1 MTGENSHQEKY
12 DIIVRKVND
21 VYLQVHC
28 EKSVRYELADYFSF
42 YAPGYKFNP
51 KYKNKIWDGKIR
63 LCRIDN
69 GMMYYGLH
77 KELTK
82 FAAER
87 DYEIIFEGCFNET
100 TDLSFNIEELGSNPK
115 FDPRDYQ
122 IDAVN
127 HVLKHKRCVIVSP
140 TASGKS
146 YIIYMIMKHL
156 KKRTLLIVPS
166 IGLVHQMAN
175 DFIDYNPK
183 AANWI
188 HKIMAGES
196 KDTKK
201 PIVVSTWQSI
211 YQQPPEWFD
220 QFEVVIGDECHQ
232 YKATS
237 LTSIMEKCKNVEW
250 RIGTTGTVANQNST
264 VHSLVLQGLFGDI
277 KVVAKTKELMDE
289 GYLAQFK
296 VEALILKHKEE
307 DGKLVR
313 KMSYQEELVFF
324 ASHVKRNKFIAKLAL
339 TQKNNTL
346 VLFQL
351 VKKHGVSLYE
361 IINEMA
367 PEYGKNVYF
376 IHGNVDGDE
385 REVIRKKVN
394 ESENNIIVASYG
406 TFSTGINVPNLHN
419 AIFATSYK
427 SKIKNLQS
435 IGRSLRLS
443 SGKEIATLYD
453 IVDDC
458 STKSK
463 KNYSIQHFMERV
475 TIYQEEKFKFKIHNI
490 NF

>member
-1 MTGENSHQEKY
+1 MDRV
-12 DIIVRKVND
+12 DIFVTKVND
-21 VYLQVHC
+21 VYLQAQC
-28 EKSVRYELADYFSF
+28 EKSIRYELADYFAF

-51 KYKNKIWDGKIR
+51 KFKNKLWDGKIR

-69 GMMYYGLH
+69 GLMYYGLH
-77 KELTK
+77 KELEK

-87 DYEIIFEGCFNET
+87 DYHIVYDE
-100 TDLSFNIEELGSNPK
+100 SFGQTSELTYDRQELGQAK
-115 FDPRDYQ
+115 YEPRDYQ
-122 IDAVN
+122 IDAVSFA
-127 HVLKHKRCVIVSP
+127 LKHKRCVLVSP

-156 KKRTLLIVPS
+156 KKRTLLIVPN
-166 IGLVHQMAN
+166 IGLVNQMAS
-175 DFIDYNPK
+175 DFIEYNPK
-183 AANWI
+183 AASWI

-201 PIVVSTWQSI
+201 PIVISTWQSI
-211 YQQPPEWFD
+211 YQESPEWFD

-237 LTSIMEKCKNVEW
+237 LTSIMEKCHNIEW
-250 RIGTTGTVANQNST
+250 RIGTTGTVANDNSS
-264 VHSLVLQGLFGDI
+264 VHALVLQGLFGDI

-289 GYLAQFK
+289 GYLSQFK
-296 VEALILKHKEE
+296 VEAIVLKHKDV

-313 KMSYQEELVFF
+313 KMSYQEELNFF
-324 ASHVKRNKFIAKLAL
+324 VNHEKRNKFIAKLAL

-351 VKKHGVSLYE
+351 VEKHGVPLYE
-361 IINEMA
+361 LMCKMA
-367 PEYGKNVYF
+367 KDYDKNIYF
-376 IHGNVDGDE
+376 IHGKVDGAE

-394 ESENNIIVASYG
+394 DSENNIIVASYG

-427 SKIKNLQS
+427 SRIKNLQS

-458 STKSK
+458 SVKSK
-463 KNYSIQHFMERV
+463 RNYSMQHFMERV
-475 TIYQEEKFKFKIHNI
+475 KIYQEEKFRFKIRNI
-490 NF
+490 DF

>member
-1 MTGENSHQEKY
+1 MDRV
-12 DIIVRKVND
+12 DIFVTKVND
-21 VYLQVHC
+21 VYLQAQC
-28 EKSVRYELADYFSF
+28 EKSIRYELADYFAF

-51 KYKNKIWDGKIR
+51 KFKNKLWDGKIR

-69 GMMYYGLH
+69 GLMYYGLH
-77 KELTK
+77 KELEK

-87 DYEIIFEGCFNET
+87 DYHIVYDE
-100 TDLSFNIEELGSNPK
+100 SFGQTSELTYDRQELGQAK
-115 FDPRDYQ
+115 YEPRDYQ
-122 IDAVN
+122 IDAVSFA
-127 HVLKHKRCVIVSP
+127 LKHKRCVLVSP

-156 KKRTLLIVPS
+156 KKRTLLIVPN
-166 IGLVHQMAN
+166 IGLVNQMAS
-175 DFIDYNPK
+175 DFVEYNPK
-183 AANWI
+183 AASWI

-201 PIVVSTWQSI
+201 PIVISTWQSI
-211 YQQPPEWFD
+211 YQESPEWFD

-237 LTSIMEKCKNVEW
+237 LTSIMEKCHNIEW
-250 RIGTTGTVANQNST
+250 RIGTTGTVANDNSS
-264 VHSLVLQGLFGDI
+264 VHALVLQGLFGDI

-289 GYLAQFK
+289 GYLSQFK
-296 VEALILKHKEE
+296 VEAIVLKHKDV

-313 KMSYQEELVFF
+313 KMSYQEELNFF
-324 ASHVKRNKFIAKLAL
+324 VNHEKRNKFIAKLAL

-351 VKKHGVSLYE
+351 VEKHGVPLYE
-361 IINEMA
+361 LMCKMA
-367 PEYGKNVYF
+367 KDYDKNIYF
-376 IHGNVDGDE
+376 IHGKVDGAE

-394 ESENNIIVASYG
+394 DSENNIIVASYG

-427 SKIKNLQS
+427 SRIKNLQS

-458 STKSK
+458 SVKSK
-463 KNYSIQHFMERV
+463 RNYSMQHFMERV
-475 TIYQEEKFKFKIHNI
+475 KIYQEEKFRFKIRNI
-490 NF
+490 DF